1 MKICHVC
8 KATCEDFVELCPV
21 CGADLSEIE
30 EDIKRRIS
38 NTPQDR
44 ISNIIFEKKNSTKAR
59 VKFGVKIILYVV
71 IAGFLGSILANISI
85 RNKYGG
91 AMQQIKEIKESADMV
106 ILDYTKVIKEVS
118 QSLVSISDSEEKL
131 TEDEYFEGN
140 TTGIIIDSSGVILTN
155 YSSIKEKSKI
165 YVKLPSVAAMPI
177 EARILVE
184 DEDRNLAI
192 IKIEFDGEL
201 QAIKIADPDSI
212 KEGQGIVVL
221 GNAIGDEYI
230 GSSIPGI
237 ITSKNE
243 KLNIEEGKSQSLL
256 QINALINE
264 KNTGGAICNSK
275 GELVGIA
282 DLSITNERNED
293 GLYYGL
299 QMEELQDMINST
311 NAFKRLLGIIDGGV
325 VVDETRDFNGF
336 YIQELDKNGNAYLA
350 GIKPTDIIIEI
361 DGYEVVNVDD
371 LIQLLQD
378 KKKDDILHC
387 KVLSDGEMKHVDIK
401 ILT

>member
-1 MKICHVC
+1 MNNR
-8 KATCEDFVELCPV
+8 
-21 CGADLSEIE
+21 

>member
-1 MKICHVC
+1 MNNK
-8 KATCEDFVELCPV
+8 EY
-21 CGADLSEIE
+21 
-30 EDIKRRIS
+30 IKRRIS

-44 ISNIIFEKKNSTKAR
+44 ISNIIFEKKNSTRTR
-59 VKFGVKIILYVV
+59 VKLGVKVILYVA
-71 IAGFLGSILANISI
+71 IAGFLGSIIANISI
-85 RNKYGG
+85 KNKYGG
-91 AMQQIKEIKESADMV
+91 AIQQIKEIKESADMV

-118 QSLVSISDSEEKL
+118 QSLVSISDSKEKL

-140 TTGIIIDSSGVILTN
+140 ATGVIIESSGIILTN
-155 YSSIKEKSKI
+155 YSAIKDKSNI
-165 YVKLPSVAAMPI
+165 YVKLSSAAAMPI
-177 EARILVE
+177 EANILVE
-184 DEDRNLAI
+184 NEDRNLAI

-201 QAIKIADPDSI
+201 QAIKIADSDSI
-212 KEGQGIVVL
+212 REGQGIVVL

-237 ITSKNE
+237 ITSRNE
-243 KLNIEEGKSQSLL
+243 KLNIGEGKSQSLL

-282 DLSITNERNED
+282 DLTITNERNED
-293 GLYYGL
+293 GLYYGI

-311 NAFKRLLGIIDGGV
+311 NAFKRILGIIEGGV
-325 VVDETRDFNGF
+325 VTDEARGFAGF
-336 YIQELDKNGNAYLA
+336 YIQELDKYGNAYLA
-350 GIKPTDIIIEI
+350 GVKPTDIIIDI
-361 DGYEVVNVDD
+361 DGYEVVNADE

-387 KVLSDGEMKHVDIK
+387 KILSDGEMKSIDIK
-401 ILT
+401 MLK

>member
-1 MKICHVC
+1 MNNRYK
-8 KATCEDFVELCPV
+8 KQNSSD
-21 CGADLSEIE
+21 
-30 EDIKRRIS
+30 
-38 NTPQDR
+38 NTQNS

-155 YSSIKEKSKI
+155 YYSIKEKSKI

>member
-1 MKICHVC
+1 MNNR
-8 KATCEDFVELCPV
+8 
-21 CGADLSEIE
+21 

-165 YVKLPSVAAMPI
+165 YVKLPLVAAMPI

>member
-1 MKICHVC
+1 MNNK
-8 KATCEDFVELCPV
+8 EY
-21 CGADLSEIE
+21 
-30 EDIKRRIS
+30 IKRRIS

-44 ISNIIFEKKNSTKAR
+44 ISNIIFEKKNSTRTR
-59 VKFGVKIILYVV
+59 VKLGVKVILYVA
-71 IAGFLGSILANISI
+71 IAGFLGSIIANISI
-85 RNKYGG
+85 KNKYGG
-91 AMQQIKEIKESADMV
+91 AIQQIKEIKESADMV

-118 QSLVSISDSEEKL
+118 QSLVSISDSKEKL

-140 TTGIIIDSSGVILTN
+140 ATGVIIESSGIILTN
-155 YSSIKEKSKI
+155 YSAIKDKSNI
-165 YVKLPSVAAMPI
+165 YVKLSSAAAMPI
-177 EARILVE
+177 EANILVE
-184 DEDRNLAI
+184 NEDRNLAI

-201 QAIKIADPDSI
+201 QAIKIADSDSI
-212 KEGQGIVVL
+212 REGQGIVVL

-237 ITSKNE
+237 ITSRNE
-243 KLNIEEGKSQSLL
+243 KLNIGEGKSQSLL

-282 DLSITNERNED
+282 DLTITNERNEH
-293 GLYYGL
+293 GLYYGI

-311 NAFKRLLGIIDGGV
+311 NAFKRILGIIEGGV
-325 VVDETRDFNGF
+325 VTDEARDFAGF
-336 YIQELDKNGNAYLA
+336 YIQELDKYGNAYLA
-350 GIKPTDIIIEI
+350 GVKPTDIIIDI
-361 DGYEVVNVDD
+361 DGYEVVNADE

-387 KVLSDGEMKHVDIK
+387 KILSDGEMKSIDIK
-401 ILT
+401 MLK

>member
-1 MKICHVC
+1 MNNK
-8 KATCEDFVELCPV
+8 EY
-21 CGADLSEIE
+21 
-30 EDIKRRIS
+30 IKRRIS

-44 ISNIIFEKKNSTKAR
+44 ISNIIFEKKNSTRTR
-59 VKFGVKIILYVV
+59 VKLGVKVILYVA
-71 IAGFLGSILANISI
+71 IAGFLGSIIANISI
-85 RNKYGG
+85 KNKYGG
-91 AMQQIKEIKESADMV
+91 AIQQIKEIKESADMV

-118 QSLVSISDSEEKL
+118 QSLVSISDSKEKL

-140 TTGIIIDSSGVILTN
+140 ATGVIIESSGIILTN
-155 YSSIKEKSKI
+155 YSAIKDKSNI
-165 YVKLPSVAAMPI
+165 YVKLSSAAAMPI
-177 EARILVE
+177 EANILVE
-184 DEDRNLAI
+184 NEDRNLAI

-201 QAIKIADPDSI
+201 QAIKIADSDSI
-212 KEGQGIVVL
+212 REGQGIVVL

-237 ITSKNE
+237 ITSRNE
-243 KLNIEEGKSQSLL
+243 KLNIGEGKSQSLL

-282 DLSITNERNED
+282 DLTITNERNED
-293 GLYYGL
+293 GLYYGI

-311 NAFKRLLGIIDGGV
+311 NVFKRILGIIEGGV
-325 VVDETRDFNGF
+325 VTDEARDFAGF
-336 YIQELDKNGNAYLA
+336 YIQELDKYGNAYLA
-350 GIKPTDIIIEI
+350 GVKPTDIIIDI
-361 DGYEVVNVDD
+361 DGYEVVNADE

-387 KVLSDGEMKHVDIK
+387 KILSDGEMKSIDIK
-401 ILT
+401 MLK

>member
-1 MKICHVC
+1 MSNKVDR
-8 KATCEDFVELCPV
+8 K
-21 CGADLSEIE
+21 
-30 EDIKRRIS
+30 IS
-38 NTPQDR
+38 NNPQDR
-44 ISNIIFEKKNSTKAR
+44 ISNIIFEKKNTTQAR
-59 VKFGVKIILYVV
+59 LKFGVKVILYVA
-71 IAGFLGSILANISI
+71 IAGVLGSIISNINI

-91 AMQQIKEIKESADMV
+91 TMQQIEEIKESVDMV

-118 QSLVSISDSEEKL
+118 SSLVSISDSVEKL
-131 TEDEYFEGN
+131 TADEYFEGN
-140 TTGIIIDSSGVILTN
+140 TTGVIIDSSGIILTN
-155 YSSIKEKSKI
+155 YSEIEDKSNI
-165 YVKLPSVAAMPI
+165 YVKLSSVAAMPI
-177 EARILVE
+177 KAEALVVNE
-184 DEDRNLAI
+184 ARNLAI

-201 QAIKIADPDSI
+201 QPIKIADSDSI

-243 KLNIEEGKSQSLL
+243 KLTIEDGKKQSLL
-256 QINALINE
+256 QINAPINE

-282 DLSITNERNED
+282 DLSITNERNEE

-299 QMEELQDMINST
+299 QIEELQDMINST
-311 NAFKRLLGIIDGGV
+311 NALKKLLGIVEGGV
-325 VVDETRDFNGF
+325 VVDKERDVSGF
-336 YIQELDKNGNAYLA
+336 YIQELDKEGSAYLA

-361 DGYEVVNVDD
+361 DGRKVENVGD
-371 LIQLLQD
+371 LIQLLQN

-387 KVLSDGEMKHVDIK
+387 KVLSEGEMKNVDIK
-401 ILT
+401 ILI

>member
-1 MKICHVC
+1 MSNKVDR
-8 KATCEDFVELCPV
+8 K
-21 CGADLSEIE
+21 
-30 EDIKRRIS
+30 IS
-38 NTPQDR
+38 NNPQDR
-44 ISNIIFEKKNSTKAR
+44 ISNIIFEKKNTTQAR
-59 VKFGVKIILYVV
+59 LKFGVKVILYVA
-71 IAGFLGSILANISI
+71 IAGVLGSIISNINI

-91 AMQQIKEIKESADMV
+91 TMQQIEEIKESVDMV

-118 QSLVSISDSEEKL
+118 PSLVSISDSVEKL
-131 TEDEYFEGN
+131 TADEYFEGN
-140 TTGIIIDSSGVILTN
+140 TTGVIIDSSGIILTN
-155 YSSIKEKSKI
+155 YSEIEDKSNI
-165 YVKLPSVAAMPI
+165 YVKLSSVAAMPI
-177 EARILVE
+177 KAEALVVNE
-184 DEDRNLAI
+184 ARNLAI

-201 QAIKIADPDSI
+201 QPIKIADSDSI

-243 KLNIEEGKSQSLL
+243 KLTIEDGKKQSLL
-256 QINALINE
+256 QINAPINE

-282 DLSITNERNED
+282 DLSITNERNEE

-299 QMEELQDMINST
+299 QIEELQDMINST
-311 NAFKRLLGIIDGGV
+311 NALKKLLGIVEGGV
-325 VVDETRDFNGF
+325 VVDKERDVSGF
-336 YIQELDKNGNAYLA
+336 YIQELDKEGSAYLA

-361 DGYEVVNVDD
+361 DGRKVENVGD
-371 LIQLLQD
+371 LIQLLQN

-387 KVLSDGEMKHVDIK
+387 KVLSEGEMKNVDIK
-401 ILT
+401 ILI

>member
-1 MKICHVC
+1 MNNR
-8 KATCEDFVELCPV
+8 EN
-21 CGADLSEIE
+21 
-30 EDIKRRIS
+30 IKRRIS

>member
-1 MKICHVC
+1 MNNR
-8 KATCEDFVELCPV
+8 EN
-21 CGADLSEIE
+21 
-30 EDIKRRIS
+30 IKRRIS

-91 AMQQIKEIKESADMV
+91 AMQQIKEIKEK
-106 ILDYTKVIKEVS
+106 DYTKVIKEVS

-155 YSSIKEKSKI
+155 YYSIKEKSKI

>member
-1 MKICHVC
+1 MNNK
-8 KATCEDFVELCPV
+8 EY
-21 CGADLSEIE
+21 
-30 EDIKRRIS
+30 IKRRIS

-44 ISNIIFEKKNSTKAR
+44 ISNIIFEKKNSTR
-59 VKFGVKIILYVV
+59 TMVKLGVKVILYVA
-71 IAGFLGSILANISI
+71 IAGFLGSIIANISI
-85 RNKYGG
+85 KNKYGG
-91 AMQQIKEIKESADMV
+91 AIQQIKEIKESADMV

-118 QSLVSISDSEEKL
+118 QSLVSISDSKEKL

-140 TTGIIIDSSGVILTN
+140 ATGVIIESSGIILTN
-155 YSSIKEKSKI
+155 YSAIKDKSNI
-165 YVKLPSVAAMPI
+165 YVKLSSAAAMPI
-177 EARILVE
+177 EANILVE
-184 DEDRNLAI
+184 NEDRNLAI

-201 QAIKIADPDSI
+201 QAIKIADSDSI
-212 KEGQGIVVL
+212 REGQGIVVL

-237 ITSKNE
+237 ITSRNE
-243 KLNIEEGKSQSLL
+243 KLNIGEGKSQSLL

-282 DLSITNERNED
+282 DLTITNERNED
-293 GLYYGL
+293 GLYYGI

-311 NAFKRLLGIIDGGV
+311 NAFKRILGIIEGGV
-325 VVDETRDFNGF
+325 VTDEARDFAGF
-336 YIQELDKNGNAYLA
+336 YIQELDKYGNAYLA
-350 GIKPTDIIIEI
+350 GVKPTDIIIDI
-361 DGYEVVNVDD
+361 DGYEVVNADE

-387 KVLSDGEMKHVDIK
+387 KILSDGEMKSIDIK
-401 ILT
+401 MLK

>member
-1 MKICHVC
+1 MSNR
-8 KATCEDFVELCPV
+8 ED
-21 CGADLSEIE
+21 
-30 EDIKRRIS
+30 RRRKIS
-38 NTPQDR
+38 NNPQDR
-44 ISNIIFEKKNSTKAR
+44 ISNIIFEKKNTTKAR
-59 VKFGVKIILYVV
+59 VKFAIKIILYVA
-71 IAGFLGSILANISI
+71 IAGGLGSIISNINIS
-85 RNKYGG
+85 NKYGRT
-91 AMQQIKEIKESADMV
+91 MQQIKEIKESADMV

-118 QSLVSISDSEEKL
+118 PSLVSISDSVEKL

-140 TTGIIIDSSGVILTN
+140 TTGVIIDSGGIILAN
-155 YSSIKEKSKI
+155 YSEIKEKSDI
-165 YVKLPSVAAMPI
+165 YVKLSSVAATPI
-177 EARILVE
+177 KAQVLVE
-184 DEDRNLAI
+184 NEARNLAI

-201 QAIKIADPDSI
+201 QPIKIADSESI

-243 KLNIEEGKSQSLL
+243 KITIENGKKQSLL
-256 QINALINE
+256 QINAPINK

-282 DLSITNERNED
+282 DLSITNQRNEE

-311 NAFKRLLGIIDGGV
+311 NAFKKLLGIIDGGV
-325 VVDETRDFNGF
+325 VVDEIRDFSGF
-336 YIQELDKNGNAYLA
+336 YIQELDKEGSAYLA

-361 DGYEVVNVDD
+361 DGYKVENTDD
-371 LIQLLQD
+371 LIQFLQD
-378 KKKDDILHC
+378 KKNGDIVNC
-387 KVLSDGEMKHVDIK
+387 KVFSEGEMKNVDIK
-401 ILT
+401 ILI